1 MVTETQVLEQGFWLE
16 KPELELSGRQTT
28 LNLGCLTGN
37 QEIAGKIISK
47 YLGRNSQRKPNF
59 QS

>member
-16 KPELELSGRQTT
+16 KPELELSGRRTT

-47 YLGRNSQRKPNF
+47 Y
-59 QS
+59 